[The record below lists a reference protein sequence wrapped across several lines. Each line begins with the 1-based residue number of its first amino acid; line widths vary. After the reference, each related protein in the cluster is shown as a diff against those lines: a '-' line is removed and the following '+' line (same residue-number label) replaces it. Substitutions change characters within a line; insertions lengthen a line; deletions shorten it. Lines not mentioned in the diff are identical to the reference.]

1 MAELARKLRQKET
14 WPEKLMWRWL
24 RDRRFS
30 GYKFR
35 RQHSVGDYCLD
46 FFCEEAELAIE
57 LDGSHHGHPGQ
68 QAHDA
73 EREKFLKSLGIKTL
87 RFWNSH
93 LRRNA
98 QSIRDTIFDEL
109 QKRAPRPLPDY
120 ARPMG
125 KVKSQSDARPHPDPL
140 PQERGNRRPMV

>member
-1 MAELARKLRQKET
+1 MAELVRKLRQKET

-35 RQHSVGDYCLD
+35 RQHPVGDYYLD

-68 QAHDA
+68 LVYDA
-73 EREKFLKSLGIKTL
+73 EREKFLKSRSIKTL

-98 QSIRDTIFDEL
+98 QSIRDMIFNEL
-109 QKRAPRPLPDY
+109 QKRAPRSLPDY
-120 ARPMG
+120 TRTVE
-125 KVKSQSDARPHPDPL
+125 KVKSQSDARPHPGPL
-140 PQERGNRRPMV
+140 PQERGNRRPMA